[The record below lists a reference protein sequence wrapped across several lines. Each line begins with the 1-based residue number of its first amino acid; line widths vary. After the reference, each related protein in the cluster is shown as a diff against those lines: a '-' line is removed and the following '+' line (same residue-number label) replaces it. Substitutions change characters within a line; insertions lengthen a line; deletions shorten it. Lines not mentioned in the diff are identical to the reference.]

1 LVFRLRL
8 VNIGMFA
15 KVTMEQLVMV
25 KILSM
30 ERLSLWTYHLQKA
43 VLDQEEQ
50 DANQVQIVR
59 QTINQF
65 WHL

>member
-1 LVFRLRL
+1 LAFRLRL

-15 KVTMEQLVMV
+15 KVTMEQLLMV
-25 KILSM
+25 KRLSM

-43 VLDQEEQ
+43 VLDQEHQ
-50 DANQVQIVR
+50 DAKEVQTVR
-59 QTINQF
+59 PTINQF

>member
-50 DANQVQIVR
+50 GANQVQIVR
-59 QTINQF
+59 QTLNQF